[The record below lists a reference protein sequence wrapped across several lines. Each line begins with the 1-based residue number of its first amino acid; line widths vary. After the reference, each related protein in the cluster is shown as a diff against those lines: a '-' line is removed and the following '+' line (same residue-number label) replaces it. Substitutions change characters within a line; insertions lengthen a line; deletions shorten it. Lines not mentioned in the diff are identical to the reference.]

1 MRVVMRAE
9 RVRVP
14 PGLWAYRVDGQ
25 HIIVGGAESNGGNVR
40 AWFQD
45 RFKAERDDAMA
56 RAVAALKPDGHGLTV
71 LPFLAGER
79 SPYYNGAA
87 RGAIV
92 GLSLDTTTPEVLR
105 AFIEAVCYRLGLM
118 HRILAAAYPE
128 AREIIGSGAALFQN
142 ATMCQILADV
152 LGRPLVM
159 SEEAE
164 ATSRGAALIAL
175 SQLGAIPSW
184 EDAPAAFGATI
195 QPDMAAHRVYQA
207 AIERQE
213 RLYRAVVPPRE

>member
-1 MRVVMRAE
+1 
-9 RVRVP
+9 
-14 PGLWAYRVDGQ
+14 
-25 HIIVGGAESNGGNVR
+25 
-40 AWFQD
+40 
-45 RFKAERDDAMA
+45 
-56 RAVAALKPDGHGLTV
+56 V

-92 GLSLDTTTPEVLR
+92 GLSLDTTAAEILR
-105 AFIEAVCYRLGLM
+105 ALIEAVCYRLGLM
-118 HRILAAAYPE
+118 YRILSGAFPE
-128 AREIIGSGAALFQN
+128 AEQVIGSGAALLQN
-142 ATMCQILADV
+142 ATLGQILADV
-152 LGRPLVM
+152 MGKPLVM

-175 SQLGAIPSW
+175 EQLRAIPSW
-184 EDAPAAFGATI
+184 QAAPAAFGATI